1 MRRSS
6 PLLIAI
12 ALSATVVPAA
22 AAPAWLAPR
31 TVSPDTGEA
40 VLPSAGVDAT
50 GAVTVVWHQSS
61 FTAQSRIMAVTR
73 PAGGEWG
80 AAQAISA
87 EGAAVA
93 EVPAPAVFDP
103 ALAVAPDGRAVA
115 VWRYRDGGGYVVEA
129 AVRPPGGEWGA
140 PQVIS
145 RAARRHDA
153 PVVAVD
159 PDGDAMAAWVRHGQ
173 SGMTVEAVVRPAAG
187 GWSAPVTIS
196 APGATEVTL
205 PSVGLGA
212 DGTAV
217 AAWAWRGGP
226 GDLWR
231 VQGATRAAGA
241 AWSAA
246 RDISETSVSAPVPA
260 VALGGEGT
268 GWVAWDREVG
278 TGKVAEAAAHG
289 PGGAW
294 GKPERL
300 TDADGNAGAPD
311 LELLA
316 DGRVALAT
324 ATGTGPAT
332 ARVTIRV
339 AGPGGWGAPEVIG
352 TPAELAVGPRLAA
365 VPGGLAIAWD
375 GCPQGGACRVRAARR
390 DGSGAWTPA
399 DPPDP
404 GMSLGGFA
412 ADPAGNAVAVGTRYQ
427 DVDPAAVVQAV
438 AFDAAGPDL
447 RTAAVPATAVAGTQV
462 NMSVAP
468 LDVWSALSGAPSW
481 DFGDGSPPAAGQGVT
496 HTFAAPGDYTVTVT
510 QSDAL
515 GIPSV
520 ERRTIAVTA
529 PPEIP
534 VNVSVLR
541 VARGVP
547 GVGGVRAVCAGPASR
562 GCRVQVTFTLPRAQ
576 RVTVRV
582 ALRGRA
588 GHVVVTMR
596 ARRGT
601 NRLTLPARIGGIPLR
616 PGVRLAVTVR
626 GA

>member
-1 MRRSS
+1 MRRST

-12 ALSATVVPAA
+12 AVSAAAVPAA
-22 AAPAWLAPR
+22 AAPGWLAPR

-61 FTAQSRIMAVTR
+61 FTAQPRIMAVTR
-73 PAGGEWG
+73 PAGGEWS

-93 EVPAPAVFDP
+93 EVPSPAVFDP
-103 ALAVAPDGRAVA
+103 ALAVAPDGHAIA

-129 AVRPPGGEWGA
+129 AVRPPGGPWGA

-145 RAARRHDA
+145 RAARRYDA
-153 PVVAVD
+153 PVVTMDA
-159 PDGDAMAAWVRHGQ
+159 DGDAVAAWVRHGQ
-173 SGMTVEAVVRPAAG
+173 TGMSVEAVSRPAGG

-196 APGATEVTL
+196 AAGATEVTR
-205 PSVGLGA
+205 PAVGVGA

-231 VQGATRAAGA
+231 VQAASRGAAP

-246 RDISETSVSAPVPA
+246 RDISETSVSAPVTA
-260 VALGGEGT
+260 VALAADGT

-289 PGGAW
+289 PAGAW
-294 GKPERL
+294 DKPERL
-300 TDADGNAGAPD
+300 TDPDGNAGSPD

-324 ATGTGPAT
+324 ATATGPAT

-339 AGPGGWGAPEVIG
+339 AGPGGWGAPEVVG

-365 VPGGLAIAWD
+365 VPGGMALAWD
-375 GCPQGGACRVRAARR
+375 GCPQGGSCSVRAARR
-390 DGSGAWTPA
+390 DAAGAWTPA

-412 ADPAGNAVAVGTRYQ
+412 ADPAGNAVVVGTRYQ
-427 DVDPAAVVQAV
+427 DVDPVAVIQTV

-447 RTAAVPATAVAGTQV
+447 RTASVPATAVAGTQV

-468 LDVWSALSGAPSW
+468 LDAWSALAGAPSW
-481 DFGDGSPPAAGQGVT
+481 DFGDGSAAAVGQGVT
-496 HTFAAPGDYTVTVT
+496 HVFAAPGEYTVTVS

-515 GIPSV
+515 GIPAV
-520 ERRTIAVTA
+520 ERRTISVAA

-534 VNVSVLR
+534 VNVTVLS
-541 VARGVP
+541 AGRGVLA
-547 GVGGVRAVCAGPASR
+547 VGGVRALCAGPAVR
-562 GCRVQVTFTLPRAQ
+562 GCRVQVAFTLARAQ
-576 RVTVRV
+576 RVRVRV

-588 GHVVVTMR
+588 GAFAVTMK

-626 GA
+626 RA